1 MERCICSLFP
11 SVRKINVSTLTSEG
25 ALGIDNGRYEAF
37 QLEVTGSALPH
48 VGRLHQYL
56 PSAPPQPSAQCE
68 MGWSQFWALGT
79 DVRVPAGSLG
89 CFSRKW
95 DGPAQL
101 SPRCDGSPSLRL
113 GLTTTREL
121 DLLPRLYDP

>member
-1 MERCICSLFP
+1 MECYICSLFP

-37 QLEVTGSALPH
+37 HLEVTGSALPH
-48 VGRLHQYL
+48 VGRHHQYL

-68 MGWSQFWALGT
+68 MGWSQFWVLRT
-79 DVRVPAGSLG
+79 DVWVPAGSLG

-101 SPRCDGSPSLRL
+101 SLRCDSGPSLQLRL
-113 GLTTTREL
+113 STIGEL
-121 DLLPRLYDP
+121 DLLPRLYNP